1 MNAVLCP
8 KTKTGIVVCAW
19 CRKLT
24 GTKEGIEGVT
34 HTICPAC
41 KEIVMRTE
49 VPLVRPTPREWLP
62 LKEEPILHA
71 A

>member
-8 KTKTGIVVCAW
+8 KTETGLVICAW
-19 CRKLT
+19 CRKVI
-24 GTKEGIEGVT
+24 GAKKGIEGVS
-34 HTICPAC
+34 HGICPEC

-49 VPLVRPTPREWLP
+49 IPLVRPTPREWLLP
-62 LKEEPILHA
+62 KEEPILHA